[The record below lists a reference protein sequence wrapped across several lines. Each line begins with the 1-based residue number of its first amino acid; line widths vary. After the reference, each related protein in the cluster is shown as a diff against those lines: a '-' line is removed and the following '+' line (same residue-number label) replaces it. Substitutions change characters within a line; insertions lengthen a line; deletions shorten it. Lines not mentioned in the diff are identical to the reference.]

1 MRDTVVSV
9 RRAPILVL
17 AVALV
22 AGCGGQ
28 KSYAAKADGVC
39 KKYTKQTTALGTPK
53 NIAELAVVADKTLP
67 LLDRAAREL
76 AALEP
81 PPDKKALADQW
92 LAEFD
97 TLRTDVR
104 EIRDKARAG
113 DTASVTAVAL
123 RAQRDNAK
131 ANELGTR
138 LGFKVCN
145 KN

>member
-9 RRAPILVL
+9 RRASFLVV
-17 AVALV
+17 AVALA
-22 AGCGGQ
+22 AGCGGA
-28 KSYAAKADGVC
+28 KSYAAKADAIC
-39 KKYTKQTTALGTPK
+39 KKYTKQTSALGRPK
-53 NIAELAVVADKTLP
+53 DLAGLVAVADKTLP
-67 LLDRAAREL
+67 IVDRAAREL

-81 PPDKKALADQW
+81 PPDKRATAAQW
-92 LAEFD
+92 LAQFR
-97 TLRTDVR
+97 TLRADLR

-113 DTASVTAVAL
+113 DSKGLTAVAL
-123 RAQRDNAK
+123 RAQQDNAK